1 MDVSKRKLGDFGER
15 IAVDYLKR
23 KGYQILTQNYVP
35 QSGDLGKTEID
46 IVTKKENVVI
56 FCEVKTLFGNSSSSF
71 LPQDKVN
78 FLKQRK
84 IIKAAKMYL
93 SEKKLFGVPWQI
105 DVLSLI
111 INKESQKAKIW
122 HLENVASEF

>member
-56 FCEVKTLFGNSSSSF
+56 FCEVKALSGDSSPPF

-78 FLKQRK
+78 FWKQKK

-105 DVLSLI
+105 DVISLK
-111 INKESQKAKIW
+111 INPDSQKAKIW
-122 HLENVASEF
+122 HLENVVSEI